1 MLINHV
7 FNVGGVKNIVD
18 FIAYK
23 WFLRKYSYFFPPNV
37 TSYSSQKKKNV
48 TLYIILA
55 WNSAACLTFVQVD
68 GGTVGGEETEQGEGD
83 EGCWWKRGWRN
94 QKEETGPNIWVVVFQ
109 HLPMDSLSHL
119 HRFLS
124 ATYHGLQPT
133 KKVKLMSFF
142 NTQNMCKSTALDWY
156 TKHIVFA
163 ICIKPPFFFMIP
175 MAQLWLNC

>member
-1 MLINHV
+1 M
-7 FNVGGVKNIVD
+7 
-18 FIAYK
+18 
-23 WFLRKYSYFFPPNV
+23 
-37 TSYSSQKKKNV
+37 
-48 TLYIILA
+48 
-55 WNSAACLTFVQVD
+55 QVD

-83 EGCWWKRGWRN
+83 KGGWWKRGWRN
-94 QKEETGPNIWVVVFQ
+94 QKEERGPNIWVVVFQ

-156 TKHIVFA
+156 TKHIVL
-163 ICIKPPFFFMIP
+163 CNLYKTHFFFYDTHGSI
-175 MAQLWLNC
+175 MAKLLTEFMRFDYNQILTVLLLVNDQNLINLLQFYKIYLPIKIYI